1 MPVFILIIAVTIF
14 SFHGLDTTDES
25 FVLLSII
32 NWKTSYFNSF
42 FGFVLFPFW
51 QLSFQNIVLFRL
63 LGFFLLWFSSFFFT
77 VSLAGLVAPSYV
89 EDKYKIRA
97 ALSSLIP
104 FTYYVNERV
113 WTPNYNWAVLFFALL
128 ASGSYLVVTR
138 PDSTKNTLF
147 LSIFAFSSL
156 GLSMSKPI
164 SVFFVAI
171 LVVLL
176 FLSRRRSID
185 KSFVLAII
193 LLVLIAILLF
203 FFSPLVD
210 DAKFI
215 YQTMRIFNPDSYS
228 LGNLFTGAF
237 DSVRYGIVPF
247 GRFLLPVLLPAIALL
262 TFLHFLSK
270 SSKMRRLNFS
280 IHFSFIFTISFF
292 STLYTFR
299 NYSEFNRFAI
309 LAFIIQIVWL
319 FSRVTS
325 HLSKVLLIDL
335 FIVISYGFGS
345 GNGLWP
351 KSSGACGVFI
361 VSFLLCAFEL
371 RNRTLISD
379 RTLYYSLVFPICIL
393 YLLAF
398 QWLVT
403 NPYRQ
408 VTFSR
413 QTMAVAVANF
423 GSVRLEPRIAEDIQ
437 HFMESLNTAGYKETD
452 RILNLTGLT
461 NSHLLLFS
469 KSQPPKMVFLME
481 RTFPN
486 AEHVLRENLSRD
498 PQLSRRSL
506 TSQWL
511 ILPENSD
518 DSYLTR
524 SQIEGIFAEIA
535 TDISLCYK
543 KVYTST
549 LGYSLWQPIC
559 TET

>member
-1 MPVFILIIAVTIF
+1 M
-14 SFHGLDTTDES
+14 
-25 FVLLSII
+25 VLL
-32 NWKTSYFNSF
+32 
-42 FGFVLFPFW
+42 L
-51 QLSFQNIVLFRL
+51 
-63 LGFFLLWFSSFFFT
+63 
-77 VSLAGLVAPSYV
+77 
-89 EDKYKIRA
+89 
-97 ALSSLIP
+97 
-104 FTYYVNERV
+104 
-113 WTPNYNWAVLFFALL
+113 
-128 ASGSYLVVTR
+128 
-138 PDSTKNTLF
+138 
-147 LSIFAFSSL
+147 
-156 GLSMSKPI
+156 
-164 SVFFVAI
+164 
-171 LVVLL
+171 
-176 FLSRRRSID
+176 LSRRRPLNQ
-185 KSFVLAII
+185 SFVLAII
-193 LLVLIAILLF
+193 LLVLIAILM

-228 LGNLFTGAF
+228 FGNLFTGAF

-247 GRFLLPVLLPAIALL
+247 GRFLFPVLLSAIVLL
-262 TFLHFLSK
+262 IFLHFSSK
-270 SSKMRRLNFS
+270 SSKMRRLNCP
-280 IHFSFIFTISFF
+280 IHYSCIFTISFF
-292 STLYTFR
+292 STLYTYR

-309 LAFIIQIVWL
+309 LAFIIQVVWL

-335 FIVISYGFGS
+335 FIVVSYGFGS

-371 RNRTLISD
+371 RNRTLLSD
-379 RTLYYSLVFPICIL
+379 RTLYYSLVFPVCIL
-393 YLLAF
+393 YFLAF

-413 QTMAVAVANF
+413 QTTAVAVGDF

-461 NSHLLLFS
+461 NSHLILFS
-469 KSQPPKMVFLME
+469 KSKPPKMVFLME

-486 AEHVLRENLSRD
+486 AEYVLRENLSRD
-498 PQLSRRSL
+498 PWLSRSSL

-518 DSYLTR
+518 DSYLPR

-549 LGYSLWQPIC
+549 LGYSLWRPIC